1 MEEMTTCRFQA
12 QIEYDLPSYK
22 ELNKTVLRHSGK
34 NTALLLF
41 IMLALLIFSFV
52 YGVVLQSTS
61 TLCVI
66 LVIYLA
72 FFWGSYLLHAYRSK
86 NGDLVYKRMLST
98 NNGIP
103 PRNEI
108 IFKEDGIY
116 ARNLDNG
123 GRTITSYRQLRS
135 ICESEHFLI
144 LTQEHTLYS
153 AIRKDSVTGGTV
165 EELLDFLFEK
175 GSGIKKKKLR
185 SPLPGKIV
193 WVSFIVFSV
202 LGVLLALWLSPP
214 VQAFLHRQQPINN
227 YMSYESIAQ
236 ELEEL
241 GITGIDDALI
251 AELEAYDVEYDY
263 VYSYDVGNKA
273 LDMLCWAGMGE
284 YDPDTWAWTPSNSG
298 VYWFDMEVMDL
309 NTMYTD
315 FLTGVRSLSPQE
327 LNFSSIKEDR
337 NWMDTEKNIVH
348 PQQVS
353 FDWNGTSYTLEA
365 AVMYDWFDIT
375 VAADLAELVKA
386 ENTGSSLY
394 FAYDGGQGILVF
406 YGTSQWC
413 NDFEKATGIDLYDDP
428 LTIYHLD

>member
-41 IMLALLIFSFV
+41 VMLMLLLFSFV

-61 TLCVI
+61 TLCVV

-72 FFWGSYLLHAYRSK
+72 FFWGRYLLHAYRSK

-123 GRTITSYRQLRS
+123 GITITSYSQLRS

-144 LTQEHTLYS
+144 LTQEHTLYF
-153 AIRKDSVTGGTV
+153 AVRKDSVTGGTV
-165 EELLDFLFEK
+165 EELLDFLFKK
-175 GSGIKKKKLR
+175 GTGIKKKRLR

-193 WVSFIVFSV
+193 WVSLIVFSV

-227 YMSYESIAQ
+227 YMSYQAIAE

-284 YDPDTWAWTPSNSG
+284 YNPDTWAWTPSNSG
-298 VYWFDMEVMDL
+298 VYWFDMEVMNL
-309 NTMYTD
+309 SMMYTD
-315 FLTGVRSLSPQE
+315 FLSGVRALDPQA
-327 LNFSSIKEDR
+327 LNFTNIKEDLSWVDIE
-337 NWMDTEKNIVH
+337 NGTGTQK
-348 PQQVS
+348 VS
-353 FDWNGTSYTLEA
+353 FDWNGTNPP
-365 AVMYDWFDIT
+365 W
-375 VAADLAELVKA
+375 K
-386 ENTGSSLY
+386 
-394 FAYDGGQGILVF
+394 QR
-406 YGTSQWC
+406 
-413 NDFEKATGIDLYDDP
+413 
-428 LTIYHLD
+428 

>member
-12 QIEYDLPSYK
+12 QIEYDLPAYK

-41 IMLALLIFSFV
+41 VMLMLLLFSFV

-61 TLCVI
+61 TLCVV

-72 FFWGSYLLHAYRSK
+72 FFWGRYLLHAYRSK

-123 GRTITSYRQLRS
+123 GITITSYSQLRS

-144 LTQEHTLYS
+144 LTQEHTLYF
-153 AIRKDSVTGGTV
+153 AVRKDSVTGGTV

-175 GSGIKKKKLR
+175 GTGIKKKKLR

-193 WVSFIVFSV
+193 WVSLIVFSV

-298 VYWFDMEVMDL
+298 VYWFDMEVMNL

-315 FLTGVRSLSPQE
+315 FLTGVRALNPQE
-327 LNFSSIKEDR
+327 LNFSNMKEDLS
-337 NWMDTEKNIVH
+337 WVDIEEGTGTQK
-348 PQQVS
+348 VS
-353 FDWNGTSYTLEA
+353 FDWNGASYTLEA
-365 AVMYDWFDIT
+365 TVMYDWFDIT
-375 VAADLAELVKA
+375 LAADLVELVKA
-386 ENTGSSLY
+386 ENTGSYLY
-394 FAYDGGQGILVF
+394 FAYDGGQGLLVF
-406 YGTSQWC
+406 YGTPQWR
-413 NDFEKATGIDLYDDP
+413 NAFESVTGIRLFDDP
-428 LTIYHLD
+428 LLVTASP

>member
-12 QIEYDLPSYK
+12 QIEYDLPAYK

-41 IMLALLIFSFV
+41 VMLMLLLFSFV

-61 TLCVI
+61 TLCVV

-72 FFWGSYLLHAYRSK
+72 FFWGTYLLHAYRSK

-123 GRTITSYRQLRS
+123 GSTITSYSQLRS

-144 LTQEHTLYS
+144 LTQEHTLYF
-153 AIRKDSVTGGTV
+153 AVRKDSVTGGTV

-175 GSGIKKKKLR
+175 GTGIKKKKLR

-193 WVSFIVFSV
+193 WVSLIVFSV

-227 YMSYESIAQ
+227 YMSYQAIAE

-284 YDPDTWAWTPSNSG
+284 YDLDTWEWTPSNSG
-298 VYWFDMEVMDL
+298 VYWFDMEVLSPDTMFTDL
-309 NTMYTD
+309 
-315 FLTGVRSLSPQE
+315 LTGIRALDPQA
-327 LNFSSIKEDR
+327 LNFTNIAEDCPTPGVQEV
-337 NWMDTEKNIVH
+337 NF
-348 PQQVS
+348 Q
-353 FDWNGTSYTLEA
+353 WNGKSHALKGNVES
-365 AVMYDWFDIT
+365 DWIDMRV
-375 VAADLAELVKA
+375 VAALAELVQV
-386 ENTGSSLY
+386 ENTGKQLY
-394 FAYDGGQGILVF
+394 FAYDGGQGMLVF
-406 YGTSQWC
+406 YSTPQW
-413 NDFEKATGIDLYDDP
+413 NEAFADATGIQLFDDP
-428 LTIYHLD
+428 WSCY

>member
-116 ARNLDNG
+116 AQNLDNG

-144 LTQEHTLYS
+144 LTQEHSLYS

-175 GSGIKKKKLR
+175 GTGIKKKKLR

-202 LGVLLALWLSPP
+202 LGILLALWLSPP

-227 YMSYESIAQ
+227 YMSYQAIAE
-236 ELEEL
+236 ELEDL

-251 AELEAYDVEYDY
+251 AELEAYD
-263 VYSYDVGNKA
+263 
-273 LDMLCWAGMGE
+273 
-284 YDPDTWAWTPSNSG
+284 
-298 VYWFDMEVMDL
+298 
-309 NTMYTD
+309 
-315 FLTGVRSLSPQE
+315 Q
-327 LNFSSIKEDR
+327 
-337 NWMDTEKNIVH
+337 
-348 PQQVS
+348 
-353 FDWNGTSYTLEA
+353 
-365 AVMYDWFDIT
+365 
-375 VAADLAELVKA
+375 
-386 ENTGSSLY
+386 
-394 FAYDGGQGILVF
+394 
-406 YGTSQWC
+406 
-413 NDFEKATGIDLYDDP
+413 
-428 LTIYHLD
+428 